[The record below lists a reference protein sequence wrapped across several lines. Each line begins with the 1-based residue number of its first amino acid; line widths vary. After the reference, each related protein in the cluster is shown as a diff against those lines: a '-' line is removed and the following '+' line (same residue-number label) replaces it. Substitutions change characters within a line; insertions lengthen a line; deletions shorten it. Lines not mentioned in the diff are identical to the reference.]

1 MSVHIFSRPW
11 NDQTKIDVLLTR
23 PILLSQLPSK
33 QRQMVI
39 LDPNLV
45 KSRVTKQM
53 KSQQKEMSKVK
64 GGEQRGLLLE
74 WFHSTAGLTTK
85 KFYLFFTINIAI
97 VA

>member
-1 MSVHIFSRPW
+1 
-11 NDQTKIDVLLTR
+11 
-23 PILLSQLPSK
+23 
-33 QRQMVI
+33 MVI

-85 KFYLFFTINIAI
+85 KFYLLFAINI
-97 VA
+97 VLEPSEVTPDGVLLLSSSGRKQFLW